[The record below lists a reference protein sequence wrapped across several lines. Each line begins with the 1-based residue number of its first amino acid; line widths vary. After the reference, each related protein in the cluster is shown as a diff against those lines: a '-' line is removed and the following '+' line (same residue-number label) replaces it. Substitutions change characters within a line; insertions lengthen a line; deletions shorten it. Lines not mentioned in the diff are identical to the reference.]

1 MNSLLQDVRY
11 ALRLLRRSPG
21 FTLAAMMTL
30 ALGVGANTAMY
41 SVVHAVLL
49 RPLPYPEPDELMR
62 IRSNSSAPDLRDL
75 AQHAR
80 VFEGLAGYRR
90 HFFDVPSEPL
100 AERVDAAVVSG
111 DALPLLGVPAARG
124 RLLTAADDREGG
136 EKVVV
141 VTDRFWRTRLN
152 GDAAAVGGTVRFV
165 SGTYRVV
172 GVMPP
177 GFELPQ
183 IDDAEVMAPILVESA
198 QEAQARGAHT
208 LYGFGRLRPGVTA
221 QQAQADMDALQPVM
235 ARIDPTENRDRR
247 YVVQPLHA
255 YLVRNVRPAILM
267 LFGAVGFVLLIAAV
281 NVVNLLLARAAE
293 RHREMAI
300 RASLGASR
308 RRLLRQLLVEGLVLS
323 AGGALAG
330 LAVAAWMLEAVIA
343 LGRDDVPAL
352 ARVGLDSQVLAF
364 TAVVAVVV
372 ALLFGLVPAL
382 QSWRGPAAG
391 DLKEGTRAT
400 DGRARDRV
408 RRLLVTV
415 EVALSVVLLAG
426 AGLLLRSFHR
436 LQSVDPGFDERGLVT
451 FNITLPMDRY
461 RDVARRTAFV
471 DTMLP
476 ALAAQPGVSAVAAT
490 TELPFVADAVPQNFT
505 FEGAPPVEPGREPE
519 VNSRS
524 VTPGYF
530 ATLGIPLRAG
540 RDFAATDT
548 AAALPVGIVNE
559 AAVRQVFGGQDPIG
573 KRVAWAREE
582 PPVWMTVVGVAA
594 DVRGGGL
601 DADDA
606 PALYTPLPQE
616 RRPWRTWMFV
626 TLRTPLPLNTVMEP
640 VRRLVARA
648 DKDVPVTRV
657 RTMEDLLAASW
668 GDRRFNLA
676 LLAGFALVAL
686 ALAGVGIHGVMSY
699 AVARRTRE
707 IGVRMALGAHGR
719 DVLRLVMRQGLALAA
734 VGLASG
740 LLGALILR
748 RLVAGMLFGV
758 APTDPLTL
766 AAVAALLLAVALVAC
781 YAPARR
787 AVAVDP
793 AVALRSE

>member
-1 MNSLLQDVRY
+1 MQTLIQDVRY

-21 FTLAAMMTL
+21 FALAAVMTL
-30 ALGVGANTAMY
+30 ALGIGANTAMY

-49 RPLPYPEPDELMR
+49 RPLPYPEPDRLMR
-62 IRSNSSAPDLRDL
+62 IRGNSSAPDLVDL
-75 AQHAR
+75 GQHAR
-80 VFEGLAGYRR
+80 VFEGFGGYRR
-90 HFFDVPSEPL
+90 HAFDIPSDPL
-100 AERVDAAVVSG
+100 AERVDGALVSG
-111 DALPLLGVPAARG
+111 DALPLLGVAAARG
-124 RLLTAADDREGG
+124 RVLSAADDREGG
-136 EKVVV
+136 EKVAV

-152 GDAAAVGGTVRFV
+152 GDPAAVGGTVRFV

-183 IDDAEVMAPILVESA
+183 VEAEVIAPLMTEYA
-198 QEAQARGAHT
+198 PEAKARGAHT
-208 LYGFGRLRPGVTA
+208 LYGFGRVRPGVTT
-221 QQAQADMDALQPVM
+221 QQAQADMDALAPVM
-235 ARIDPTENRDRR
+235 ARIDPIENRDRQ
-247 YVVQPLHA
+247 YVVMPLHA
-255 YLVRNVRPAILM
+255 WLVRNVRPAILM

-293 RHREMAI
+293 RQREMAI

-308 RRLLRQLLVEGLVLS
+308 GRLLRQLLVEGLVLS

-330 LAVAAWMLEAVIA
+330 LAVAAWMLEAVVM

-352 ARVGLDSQVLAF
+352 ASVRLDPQVLAF
-364 TAVVAVVV
+364 TAVVALAV

-382 QSWRGPAAG
+382 QSWRGPAAAH
-391 DLKEGTRAT
+391 LKDGTRAT
-400 DGRARDRV
+400 GGRAGDRV
-408 RRLLVTV
+408 RRTLVTV

-426 AGLLLRSFHR
+426 AGLLLRSLHS
-436 LQSVDPGFDERGLVT
+436 LQSVDPGFEERGLVT

-461 RDVARRTAFV
+461 REVARRTAFV
-471 DTMLP
+471 DTLLP
-476 ALAAQPGVSAVAAT
+476 ELAAQPGVSSVAVT
-490 TELPFVADAVPQNFT
+490 TELPFADDRLPQNFVV
-505 FEGAPPVEPGREPE
+505 EGQAPVEPGQEPE
-519 VNSRS
+519 VNSRGVS
-524 VTPGYF
+524 PGYF
-530 ATLGIPLRAG
+530 RTLGIPLRAG
-540 RDFAATDT
+540 RDFTAADT
-548 AAALPVGIVNE
+548 AQTMPVGIVNE
-559 AAVRQVFGGQDPIG
+559 TAVRQLFGGQDPIG

-582 PPVWMTVVGVAA
+582 PRVWTTVVGVAA
-594 DVRGGGL
+594 DVRGAGL
-601 DADDA
+601 DAGDE
-606 PALYTPLPQE
+606 PALYTPFPQE
-616 RRPWRTWMFV
+616 RRPWRTWMFF
-626 TLRTPLPLNTVMEP
+626 TMRTPLPLETAMEP

-657 RTMEDLLAASW
+657 RTMEELLAASW
-668 GDRRFNLA
+668 GDRRFNLS

-699 AVARRTRE
+699 AVSRRTRE

-719 DVLRLVMRQGLALAA
+719 DVLRLVLGQGLTLAVFGLAA
-734 VGLASG
+734 G
-740 LLGALILR
+740 LLGALALR

-766 AAVAALLLAVALVAC
+766 AAVVMVLLAVALVAC